1 MAMSDHK
8 RIWLEPEPPSDPDF
22 GRMWVQD
29 DVWGGGT
36 EYVLASATADTIT
49 RLTRE
54 RDEARAKAIED
65 AAKVAETFFLGFDA
79 KDKDVNGLRR
89 RNQHWFDAAAAAIR
103 KLGEQP

>member
-1 MAMSDHK
+1 MSDHK

-36 EYVLASATADTIT
+36 EYVLATEAADTIT
-49 RLTRE
+49 RLSRE

-65 AAKVAETFFLGFDA
+65 AAKVADA
-79 KDKDVNGLRR
+79 IVAPKSIGRDHGRHHMAGA
-89 RNQHWFDAAAAAIR
+89 QSAARAIR
-103 KLGEQP
+103 KLGEAK